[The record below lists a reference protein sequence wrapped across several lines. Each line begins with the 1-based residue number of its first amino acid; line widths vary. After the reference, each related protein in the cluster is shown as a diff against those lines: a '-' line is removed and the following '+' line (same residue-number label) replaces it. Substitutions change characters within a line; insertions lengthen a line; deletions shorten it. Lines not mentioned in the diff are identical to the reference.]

1 MSSSL
6 GLVFL
11 TILIC
16 NLSWPVLTGDYPIT
30 GIVLLQS
37 APNSEAFGTVTITQQ
52 SEGGALTIEGLIFNL
67 KANSLFGLHVHERGD
82 LTNAC
87 ESAGAHFN
95 PYSKKVDRIRRKDR
109 VYRLLY
115 F

>member
-16 NLSWPVLTGDYPIT
+16 NLSSLVLTGDYPIT

-37 APNSEAFGTVTITQQ
+37 APQFDAFGTVTITQQ
-52 SEGGALTIEGLIFNL
+52 FDGGAITVEGLIFNL
-67 KANSLFGLHVHERGD
+67 RPNSLFGLHVHERGD

-95 PYSKKVDRIRRKDR
+95 PYGRQVD
-109 VYRLLY
+109 
-115 F
+115 

>member
-16 NLSWPVLTGDYPIT
+16 NLSSLVLTGDYPIT
-30 GIVLLQS
+30 GVILLQS
-37 APNSEAFGTVTITQQ
+37 APRSEAFGTVTITQQ
-52 SEGGALTIEGLIFNL
+52 FEGGPLTVEGLIFHL
-67 KANSLFGLHVHERGD
+67 KPNSLFGLHVHERGD

-87 ESAGAHFN
+87 DSTGAHFN
-95 PYSKKVDRIRRKDR
+95 PFEKQVGCVDI
-109 VYRLLY
+109 
-115 F
+115 